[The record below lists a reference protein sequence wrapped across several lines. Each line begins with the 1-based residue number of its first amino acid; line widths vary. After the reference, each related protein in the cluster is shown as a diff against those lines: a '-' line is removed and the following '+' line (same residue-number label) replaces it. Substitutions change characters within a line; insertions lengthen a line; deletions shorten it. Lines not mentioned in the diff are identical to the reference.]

1 VRGRVGAV
9 LYTRHACPLCFAL
22 GRLAER
28 SSRRHRVGLI
38 EADVDADPALQLRY
52 GNRVPVLELPGGA
65 SLSGRSGAREV
76 DEAFSRAADFL
87 RGLDERQPDTDPGR
101 ERPSR
106 SRVTWV
112 RRLLG
117 LGGGRPGDRTA

>member
-1 VRGRVGAV
+1 VRGRAGAV

-22 GRLAER
+22 ERLAER

-52 GNRVPVLELPGGA
+52 GSRVPVLELPGGA
-65 SLSGRSGAREV
+65 SLSGVSGAREV
-76 DEAFSRAADFL
+76 DEAFSRAAEFL
-87 RGLDERQPDTDPGR
+87 RGLEERQPEKGDRG

-106 SRVTWV
+106 SRVAWI

>member
-1 VRGRVGAV
+1 VRGRAGAA

-28 SSRRHRVGLI
+28 SSRRHSVGLI
-38 EADVDADPALQLRY
+38 EADVDANPALQLRY
-52 GNRVPVLELPGGA
+52 GSRVPVLELPGGA
-65 SLSGRSGAREV
+65 SLSGGSGAREV

-87 RGLDERQPDTDPGR
+87 RGLDECPPGACP
-101 ERPSR
+101 EGPSR
-106 SRVTWV
+106 PRVAWI

-117 LGGGRPGDRTA
+117 LRGSPPEDRTL